1 MEEISTFHSRQ
12 CAHLF
17 VGGEELP
24 CHLDLVTWQRVVPA
38 PNNNNNNNTS
48 TSPGSELFLLPL
60 LEPNPGAGLEF
71 LLESLRWL
79 YLVWYFSRMCDVWSL
94 IECDLEAP
102 DPPCSSVTA
111 GLDGH
116 KVDMVGFLAGLP
128 RLPGPDPP
136 RLPCLLPACEFGPE
150 GGTQRVT
157 TWRCRSP
164 KSFVSA
170 ENKESK
176 FCSISSMT
184 RTRLWNFNREILK
197 ADNH

>member
-1 MEEISTFHSRQ
+1 M
-12 CAHLF
+12 
-17 VGGEELP
+17 
-24 CHLDLVTWQRVVPA
+24 
-38 PNNNNNNNTS
+38 
-48 TSPGSELFLLPL
+48 FLLPL

-71 LLESLRWL
+71 LLDSLRWL

-197 ADNH
+197 AENH

>member
-1 MEEISTFHSRQ
+1 MGTF
-12 CAHLF
+12 
-17 VGGEELP
+17 
-24 CHLDLVTWQRVVPA
+24 LVVARNCRV
-38 PNNNNNNNTS
+38 TS
-48 TSPGSELFLLPL
+48 TSSPCSELFLLPPPL
-60 LEPNPGAGLEF
+60 PPRLPAGAGEEF
-71 LLESLRWL
+71 LLERRRWPCFD
-79 YLVWYFSRMCDVWSL
+79 WYFSLMCDVWSL

-157 TWRCRSP
+157 TCRCRSP

-197 ADNH
+197 AENH

>member
-1 MEEISTFHSRQ
+1 MLTF
-12 CAHLF
+12 L
-17 VGGEELP
+17 
-24 CHLDLVTWQRVVPA
+24 LVVRNCLV
-38 PNNNNNNNTS
+38 TS
-48 TSPGSELFLLPL
+48 TSSPGRELFLLPL

-157 TWRCRSP
+157 TCRCRSP

-184 RTRLWNFNREILK
+184 RTRLWKFNKEILK
-197 ADNH
+197 VENH